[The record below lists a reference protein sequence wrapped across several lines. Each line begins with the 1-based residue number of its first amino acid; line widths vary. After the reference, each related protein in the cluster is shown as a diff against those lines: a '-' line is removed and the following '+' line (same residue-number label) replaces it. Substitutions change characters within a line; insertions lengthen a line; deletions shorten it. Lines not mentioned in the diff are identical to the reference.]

1 MKEKSTFVC
10 SSCGYITNKWLGK
23 CPECFTW
30 NTLEEIKEIKEN
42 FDNSFQKISPIKIN
56 DIKEE
61 KISRFKSGI
70 SEIDRILGGGIVRGS
85 FILLGGAPGIGKS
98 SIVLEIA
105 DKSKKNV
112 LYVSGEE
119 SFSQIKIHSKRLNIT
134 SDKILIL
141 SSSNFFDIKNTI
153 LNENLD
159 LIIIDSIQTIY
170 NPEILSPIGSINQIK
185 DITISLLKICKE
197 KNISII
203 LIGHITKDGFL
214 AGPKILEHLVDTV
227 LYFEDD
233 KGIYRIIKSFK
244 NRFGNIDEI
253 AVFEM
258 TSTGLKSVSNPDKI
272 FYSDKNLDN
281 SSGNVI
287 STIIEGTMAINIE
300 VQALVTKNGSGFG
313 KRQVTGYD
321 INRIFFL
328 IAVLEKKLKFTLYN
342 QDIFI
347 NIVGGI
353 KIKDIAMDMAI
364 ITAIISSYLEIP
376 IPKNYAFI
384 GEIGLSGE
392 TRKVSFIQNRLNRIK
407 SFGIK
412 KLITSNND
420 LSENSIDII
429 NIKNVYELLKF
440 IKSIN

>member
-1 MKEKSTFVC
+1 MKEKTSFVC
-10 SSCGYITNKWLGK
+10 SACGYITKKWLGK
-23 CPECFTW
+23 CPECSTW
-30 NTLEEIKEIKEN
+30 NSFEKFKETVLPSSTN
-42 FDNSFQKISPIKIN
+42 LDKILPIKIN

-61 KISRFKSGI
+61 NILKFSSGI

-119 SFSQIKIHSKRLNIT
+119 SFSQIKMHTKRLNIKSENIFILCT
-134 SDKILIL
+134 PNFLNIKDAISNEKI
-141 SSSNFFDIKNTI
+141 
-153 LNENLD
+153 D
-159 LIIIDSIQTIY
+159 LVIIDSIQTIY
-170 NPEILSPIGSINQIK
+170 NPEIFTPIGSITQIK
-185 DITISLLKICKE
+185 DITINLLKICKE

-203 LIGHITKDGFL
+203 LIGHITKDGNL

-258 TSTGLKSVSNPDKI
+258 TSFGLKEVLDPDKI
-272 FYSDKNLDN
+272 FYNNQNMN
-281 SSGNVI
+281 SSAGNII
-287 STIIEGTMAINIE
+287 SSIIEGTMPINIE
-300 VQALVTKNGSGFG
+300 VQALVSKNGSGFG

-328 IAVLEKKLKFTLYN
+328 IAVLEKKLKFNLYN
-342 QDIFI
+342 QDIFV
-347 NIVGGI
+347 NVVGGM
-353 KIKDIAMDMAI
+353 KIKDISIDLAI
-364 ITAIISSYLEIP
+364 VSAIISSYLEIS
-376 IPKNYAFI
+376 IPKTYSFI

-392 TRKVSFIQNRLNRIK
+392 IRKISSMHNRLKRMEN
-407 SFGIK
+407 FGIK
-412 KLITSNND
+412 KIVTANT
-420 LSENSIDII
+420 DIKSQIIETI
-429 NIKNVYELLKF
+429 NIKNVYELLQFLKKF
-440 IKSIN
+440 L